1 MPGNAYV
8 KGFGGT
14 AFIYA
19 NKSNSP
25 PGKAASGTAN
35 PSHSSE
41 DTIWNCTRFHDGNKK
56 KRT

>member
-14 AFIYA
+14 VFIYA

-25 PGKAASGTAN
+25 QGKAASGTAN
-35 PSHSSE
+35 PSHTSE
-41 DTIWNCTRFHDGNKK
+41 DTIWNCINNNNK